1 MFSVFAPYFLGFVMR
16 STFLALFLT
25 GAFLVFAPP
34 AFSAS
39 ELIMFNSPTCE
50 WCDLWEEEVGVV
62 YGKTNEARIA
72 PVRRVDIHDPRPDG
86 LKWIK
91 RVVYTPTFVL
101 IDNGREVGR
110 IIGYPGEG
118 FFWGLLDE
126 MVENLPIPLRAC
138 DEKKKMAL
146 STENQKRVSQTC

>member
-1 MFSVFAPYFLGFVMR
+1 MR
-16 STFLALFLT
+16 SLYLILALLIFST
-25 GAFLVFAPP
+25 P

-50 WCDLWEEEVGVV
+50 WCDVWEEEVGVV
-62 YGKTNEARIA
+62 YDKTREARIA
-72 PVRRVDIHDPRPDG
+72 PVRRVDIDDERPDG

-126 MVENLPIPLRAC
+126 MVKKIPIPLRAC
-138 DEKKKMAL
+138 NENKQMA
-146 STENQKRVSQTC
+146 SNSAPSQGKVRSC